1 MRIVIIKVMLF
12 LAIIVGGLII
22 GNGIKENKK
31 EDSLMGGYFNK
42 EGLLNHGEQ
51 SIGDLSFEVSNLTTE
66 EYQRFFRPSQSK
78 ELVNTFYYGM
88 FEEKELPSFTKPTDA
103 IYAFFGILR
112 DAAYMKNYTIGCGS
126 IGDSIAP
133 YPVAYQ
139 LLTKEKQE
147 KMPYEQFL
155 SSFNGI
161 GHIDMLHMVEL
172 PTWVTTNEKGEQ
184 SFYMVEVE
192 TIQGRANKGDT
203 ESAQGFFGY
212 YYGIIGVKKEG
223 MKGYRVNEMYFA
235 PENWLCAP
243 FHGWHY
249 DASNMI
255 QVVFD
260 TQMTIT
266 NIKTLS
272 TDGGQIYQYDTTMNE
287 KKYQLFFVRLAN
299 GYDILV
305 NQYEVTKEG
314 KKEVNLFGE
323 KWGSFLLTID
333 NFTKE

>member
-1 MRIVIIKVMLF
+1 MRVVIIKVMIF
-12 LAIIVGGLII
+12 CVIIIGGVII
-22 GNGIKENKK
+22 GNHIEEKK
-31 EDSLMGGYFNK
+31 SEDSLMGGYFNK
-42 EGLLNHGEQ
+42 EGLFNHEEE
-51 SIGDLSFEVSNLTTE
+51 SVGDSSFEVMNFTTE

-78 ELVNTFYYGM
+78 VLVNTFYYGM

-103 IYAFFGILR
+103 IYAFFGVLR
-112 DAAYMKNYTIGCGS
+112 DAAYMKDYTIGCGT

-147 KMPYEQFL
+147 KMSYEQFL
-155 SSFNGI
+155 ASFNGI
-161 GHIDMLHMVEL
+161 GHIDMLHLVEL
-172 PTWVTTNEKGEQ
+172 PTWVTTSEKREQ
-184 SFYMVEVE
+184 LYYMVEVE
-192 TIQGRANKGDT
+192 AIQGRANKGDMET
-203 ESAQGFFGY
+203 AQGFFGY

-223 MKGYRVNEMYFA
+223 MNGYRLDEIYFA

-249 DASNMI
+249 DAPSMI
-255 QVVFD
+255 EIVFD

-266 NIKTLS
+266 NVKTLS
-272 TDGGQIYQYDTTMNE
+272 TDGGEIYQYDTTMNG
-287 KKYQLFFVRLAN
+287 KHYQLFFVRLAN

-305 NQYEVTKEG
+305 NQYEVTKDG

-323 KWGSFLLTID
+323 KWSSFLLTIE